1 MNNTPLDWKDPMIAS
16 IGEKAFK
23 EEVLNSPVPV
33 FVNFWAPWCGPCKMV
48 EPWVLQLKDTATKP
62 VKVFRVNADENFWL
76 AKNFRLTN
84 IPTVL
89 LFHRGKVVHRLEHV
103 QGREEVLQTLKTA
116 LDSIRQDETPTQNS
130 SPLQTF
136 SIPH

>member
-1 MNNTPLDWKDPMIAS
+1 MIAS
-16 IGEKAFK
+16 IGEKTFK
-23 EEVLNSPVPV
+23 EEVLNSPIPV

-48 EPWVLQLKDTATKP
+48 EPLVLQLKSTAVKP

-103 QGREEVLQTLKTA
+103 KGREEVLQTLKAA
-116 LDSIRQDETPTQNS
+116 LESIRPDDGPTQTNS
-130 SPLQTF
+130 SLQSLSTL
-136 SIPH
+136 H

>member
-1 MNNTPLDWKDPMIAS
+1 MIAS

-23 EEVLNSPVPV
+23 EAVLSSPVPV
-33 FVNFWAPWCGPCKMV
+33 FVNFWTPWCGPCKMV
-48 EPWVLQLKDTATKP
+48 EPLVLQLQDTATKP

-89 LFHRGKVVHRLEHV
+89 LFYRGKVIHRLEHV
-103 QGREEVLQTLKTA
+103 KGREEVLQTLGAA
-116 LDSIRQDETPTQNS
+116 LESISLQDDIPTPASQ
-130 SPLQTF
+130 PLESLPT
-136 SIPH
+136 